1 MAKEKTLIKT
11 TKWRNFKIVQLFNK
25 FLEKFRRPKIIYQ
38 ESESQQKL
46 KDVDI
51 LKSVEDG
58 TTSIRELDYDTIKR
72 LINICNNRV
81 EEVNKKIINSDREI
95 FKLENFL
102 INIKEFEE

>member
-1 MAKEKTLIKT
+1 MVKEKTLVKT
-11 TKWRNFKIVQLFNK
+11 SKWRNFRILQLFNK
-25 FLEKFRRPKIIYQ
+25 FLEKFRRSKILYK
-38 ESESQQKL
+38 EFESQQKL
-46 KDVDI
+46 NDVDI
-51 LKSVEDG
+51 LKSVVDG
-58 TTSIRELDYDTIKR
+58 TTNISELDYDTIKM